1 MVRERGASRPPSL
14 FAAWDNPKPMFCCG
28 GEQAI
33 ANPTEKRG
41 RQEAIVEVFGGVAR
55 RRTQIGTRPRETV
68 DLVRDRPRGGFIKT
82 KPTLHG
88 KRYRHGIPRWCG
100 GLCVIGTTVTIVS
113 SGILCHEDNRAGPIF
128 DTLFLGSLIFR
139 VPQVR
144 IADDQT
150 RLGNR

>member
-55 RRTQIGTRPRETV
+55 RRTQIGTRPRERLTSFATAHEV
-68 DLVRDRPRGGFIKT
+68 ASSRPSRRFT
-82 KPTLHG
+82 A
-88 KRYRHGIPRWCG
+88 
-100 GLCVIGTTVTIVS
+100 
-113 SGILCHEDNRAGPIF
+113 SGIATASPDGA
-128 DTLFLGSLIFR
+128 
-139 VPQVR
+139 
-144 IADDQT
+144 ADYA
-150 RLGNR
+150 